1 MVEGANFQQLKEML
15 TIVYPDPNGNINI
28 QGDNLKKLMTQMGFE
43 FVVSEEAELNQLRQD
58 LDANATGT
66 VKIDDFARHLEEFVN
81 AMTDENALVEAFKQ
95 FDADN
100 DNKLSMEEFE
110 FFMTGFAKECN
121 SLMDGK
127 MVAHMLDLI
136 YREKLASEAE
146 PSFDISE
153 MVTKMKSV
161 WAA

>member
-1 MVEGANFQQLKEML
+1 
-15 TIVYPDPNGNINI
+15 
-28 QGDNLKKLMTQMGFE
+28 
-43 FVVSEEAELNQLRQD
+43 
-58 LDANATGT
+58 
-66 VKIDDFARHLEEFVN
+66 
-81 AMTDENALVEAFKQ
+81 
-95 FDADN
+95 
-100 DNKLSMEEFE
+100 MEEFE